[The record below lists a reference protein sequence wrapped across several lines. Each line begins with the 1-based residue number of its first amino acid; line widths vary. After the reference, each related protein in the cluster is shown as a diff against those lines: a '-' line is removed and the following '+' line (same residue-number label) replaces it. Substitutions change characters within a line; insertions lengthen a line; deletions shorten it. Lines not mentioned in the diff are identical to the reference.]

1 VNRGLINYPGGNEH
15 SRPDYLGR
23 YSVRKLFFM
32 PHNRLETLVLLLAI
46 LWLLGWLV

>member
-1 VNRGLINYPGGNEH
+1 MNRGLINYPGGNEL

-23 YSVRKLFFM
+23 YTIRKLFLM
-32 PHNRLETLVLLLAI
+32 PHSRLETLVLLLVI